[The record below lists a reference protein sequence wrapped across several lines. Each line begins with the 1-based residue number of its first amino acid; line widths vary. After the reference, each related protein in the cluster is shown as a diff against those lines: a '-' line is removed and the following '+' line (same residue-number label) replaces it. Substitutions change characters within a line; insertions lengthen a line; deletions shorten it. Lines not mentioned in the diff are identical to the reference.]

1 MTIRKA
7 ILIFVPVGALVVG
20 LFAISTV
27 IERKYNR
34 VLTPPLYSIPGATA
48 ELHQKLCV
56 ADLHSDSLL
65 WGGIFSTAAQP
76 GIWISRDFNRRTCPF
91 KRSQS

>member
-48 ELHQKLCV
+48 ELH
-56 ADLHSDSLL
+56 
-65 WGGIFSTAAQP
+65 
-76 GIWISRDFNRRTCPF
+76 
-91 KRSQS
+91 